1 MDKKRDRSDYNH
13 KYNVEF
19 MNVLY
24 MRGGVVQSVWK
35 SNGGD
40 SSFENDIE

>member
-1 MDKKRDRSDYNH
+1 MNHSSVHLYAFSIMDKKRDRSDYNH

-24 MRGGVVQSVWK
+24 MRGAVVQSV
-35 SNGGD
+35 
-40 SSFENDIE
+40 